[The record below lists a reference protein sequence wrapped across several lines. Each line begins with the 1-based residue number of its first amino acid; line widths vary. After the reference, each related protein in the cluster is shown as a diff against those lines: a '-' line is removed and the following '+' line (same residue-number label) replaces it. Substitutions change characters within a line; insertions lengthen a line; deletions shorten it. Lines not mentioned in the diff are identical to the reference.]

1 MNGTENLPLL
11 MVDSSRQKKCI
22 RHALQFREHKP
33 SQQGTAQNVQLI
45 GLLQVMRA
53 TCQARYVKSK
63 DVFKPSKTNTLPE
76 ALENSKPTTF
86 SLLSW
91 KKKEMLH

>member
-1 MNGTENLPLL
+1 

-45 GLLQVMRA
+45 GGLQVMRA

-63 DVFKPSKTNTLPE
+63 DAFKPSTNRWARSVGKFKANYFFFVVMEEKGDATS
-76 ALENSKPTTF
+76 AVT
-86 SLLSW
+86 
-91 KKKEMLH
+91 